1 MTGDRSLSRR
11 DVLKLGLGAGVALVA
26 GDACGRPSIASTPT
40 AAAPSQSGAALVERL
55 IPSSGERVP
64 VIGIGTARSYD
75 HVSTPEE
82 MSVLRG
88 VLREFPRLGG
98 RVIDTAPSYGQA
110 ETIVGDLLGELGN
123 RDRYFIATKVNVGR
137 NGTRAAA
144 VQQMETSMRTLRI
157 DRLDLMQVHNLASP
171 AVVLPMLDEWK
182 AAKRIRYLGLTTQ
195 SDAQYPELESIIRSR
210 PVDFIQVDLAIDNRA
225 SQDRLIPAAADKGVA
240 VLINLPFG
248 RQRVF
253 QKVQGKPLPDWAKEI
268 DATSWAQIFLKYI
281 ISNPAVTAVIPGTAT
296 MPFLIDNIAAGKG
309 RLPDAAMRKRIE
321 AYFDAL

>member
-1 MTGDRSLSRR
+1 MTGDRPLNRR
-11 DVLKLGLGAGVALVA
+11 DAIKLGVGAGVALA
-26 GDACGRPSIASTPT
+26 IGPACAKHATTIPSPPSPSRPSDASLIQR
-40 AAAPSQSGAALVERL
+40 A

-64 VIGIGTARSYD
+64 VVGIGTARSYD
-75 HVSTPEE
+75 NVSTPEE
-82 MSVLRG
+82 MSILRD

-110 ETIVGDLLGELGN
+110 ETIVGDLLQELGN
-123 RDRYFIATKVNVGR
+123 RDRYFVATKVNVGR
-137 NGTRAAA
+137 NGTRDAAI
-144 VQQMETSMRTLRI
+144 QQMEASMRRLRT
-157 DRLDLMQVHNLASP
+157 DRIDLMQVHNLASP
-171 AVVLPMLDEWK
+171 SVVLPILDEWK

-195 SDAQYPELESIIRSR
+195 SDAQYAELETIIRSR
-210 PVDFIQVDLAIDNRA
+210 SVDFIQVDLAIDNRS

-253 QKVQGKPLPDWAKEI
+253 QKVQGKPLPEWAKDI

-281 ISNPAVTAVIPGTAT
+281 VSNPAVTTVIPGTAT
-296 MPFLIDNIAAGKG
+296 MPFLIDNINAAKG

-321 AYFDAL
+321 TYFDAL